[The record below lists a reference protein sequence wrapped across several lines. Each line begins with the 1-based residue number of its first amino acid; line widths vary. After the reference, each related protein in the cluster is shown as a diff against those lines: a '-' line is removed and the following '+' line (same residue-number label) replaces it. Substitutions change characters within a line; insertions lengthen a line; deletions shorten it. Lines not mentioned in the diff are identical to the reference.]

1 MPKKMSF
8 EATLQAGGEEGAWPI
23 ITIPFDVQEV
33 FGSRARVSVKGTING
48 FPYRSSIFPEG
59 NGTHTLT
66 VNRSMRDGAN
76 VKVGD
81 VLNVVMEV
89 DSAPR
94 SVDVPADFKDA
105 LSKNKKAREFFE
117 TLPPS
122 HKRAYVEAIMEA
134 KKSETRTKRI
144 DHAIEMLAKG
154 KK

>member
-1 MPKKMSF
+1 MSF

-33 FGSRARVSVKGTING
+33 FGSARVSVKGTING

-59 NGTHTLT
+59 NGPHTLM

-81 VLNVVMEV
+81 VINVVMEV

-94 SVDVPADFKDA
+94 SVDVPPDFKDA

-117 TLPPS
+117 ALPPS
-122 HKRAYVEAIMEA
+122 HKRAYVNAIMEA

-144 DHAIEMLAKG
+144 DQAIEMLAKG